1 MNTFSRASMEP
12 SAPPPPGRAIIVR
25 VALASLLVAPAVALV
40 GGLAG
45 AQLSSHTAEQGLT
58 QRAET
63 LAAATAAR
71 LQYVP
76 ANDRGAVVKR
86 ATEHVNGLVTAV
98 DPTGYAIQDAPA
110 SPVPA
115 RSPLLRL
122 DRVVTDVTFDEQRYR
137 VATRAVQYEGV
148 RHVVIAG
155 VPLPTHP
162 GRVPQ
167 LLTEMLS
174 VLAAIG
180 ALGIAAALVI
190 ARDITTDVR
199 SIARRAAEMATN
211 TTAALEPLPVRAFD
225 EVGALVE
232 SFNALQ
238 QRFAKELDAHR
249 LALARL
255 EDAERRKEV
264 LIATL
269 RHELRTPL
277 NSVIGFAD
285 LLLSGVDGELS
296 TEQREDV
303 EVIARSGR
311 HLLHLVDDVLDLSA
325 LASGRFVIDP
335 EPVDLVPLVREIARE
350 AEGSARRRKVEVK
363 VEAPANILVDGDATA
378 LRRAIT
384 NLVQNAIEHAGGRVV
399 IDLSVAGRF
408 ASVSVKDNGPGIRPQ
423 EIKRLFKPFER
434 GRTGETSRGNTGLG
448 LAITVALLELHGGT
462 LGAESEPGLGST
474 FIARLPLRPEA
485 LAQAGFA

>member
-1 MNTFSRASMEP
+1 M
-12 SAPPPPGRAIIVR
+12 PGRVSLEPPVPSPGRGILLR
-25 VALASLLVAPAVALV
+25 VALASVLVAPAIALAS
-40 GGLAG
+40 GLVG
-45 AQLSSHTAEQGLT
+45 AQLASRAASQGLT

-63 LAAATAAR
+63 LAQLTAAR
-71 LQYVP
+71 LEYVP
-76 ANDRGAVVKR
+76 ASQRGALVRRVS
-86 ATEHVNGLVTAV
+86 EHGGALLTVV
-98 DPTGYAIQDAPA
+98 DPTGFSVQDAPA

-115 RSPLLRL
+115 RSPLLREN
-122 DRVVTDVTFDEQRYR
+122 RAIADVTFDVQPYR
-137 VATRAVQYEGV
+137 VATRATQYDGI
-148 RHVVIAG
+148 RHVVIAA
-155 VPLPTHP
+155 VPVPTHP

-167 LLTEMLS
+167 LLAELLT
-174 VLAAIG
+174 VLTAIG
-180 ALGIAAALVI
+180 ALGVAAALVV

-199 SIARRAAEMATN
+199 AIGHRASQMATN
-211 TTAALEPLPVRAFD
+211 QATALEPLPVRAFD

-232 SFNALQ
+232 AFNALQ
-238 QRFAKELDAHR
+238 QRFAEELDAHR
-249 LALARL
+249 AALARL

-296 TEQREDV
+296 PEQREDV

-325 LASGRFVIDP
+325 LASGRFAIDP
-335 EPVDLVPLVREIARE
+335 EPVDLVPLVHEIARE
-350 AEGSARRRKVEVK
+350 AEGSARRRKVEVR
-363 VEAPANILVDGDATA
+363 VETPANVLVDGDATS

-384 NLVQNAIEHAGGRVV
+384 NLVQNAIEHAGGRVT
-399 IDLSVAGRF
+399 IELSVSGRF
-408 ASVSVKDNGPGIRPQ
+408 AAVSVKDNGPGIRPQ

-434 GRTGETSRGNTGLG
+434 GRTGDPSRGNTGLG

-462 LGAESEPGLGST
+462 LGAESEPGVGST